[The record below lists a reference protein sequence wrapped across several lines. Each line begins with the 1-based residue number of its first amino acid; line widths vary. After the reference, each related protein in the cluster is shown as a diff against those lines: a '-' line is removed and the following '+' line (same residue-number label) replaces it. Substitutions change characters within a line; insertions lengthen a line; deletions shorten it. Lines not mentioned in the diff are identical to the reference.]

1 MLLAALMTFELRA
14 LIGTEHMV
22 DRQRSAGAILTK
34 QWPTETGYRTRSSLL
49 LAGGV
54 GGFRFEVVYFDPNLI
69 VLFFL
74 LGFCLLYTLILI
86 VDALAGTN
94 RTTENQESDWR

>member
-1 MLLAALMTFELRA
+1 
-14 LIGTEHMV
+14 
-22 DRQRSAGAILTK
+22 
-34 QWPTETGYRTRSSLL
+34 

-54 GGFRFEVVYFDPNLI
+54 SGFRAEIVYFDPNLM

-74 LGFCLLYTLILI
+74 LGFCLLYTLILF

-94 RTTENQESDWR
+94 RTTETQESDWR

>member
-1 MLLAALMTFELRA
+1 
-14 LIGTEHMV
+14 MV
-22 DRQRSAGAILTK
+22 DRQRPVGAILTK
-34 QWPTETGYRTRSSLL
+34 QWPPETGYRTSSRLL
-49 LAGGV
+49 LAGEV
-54 GGFRFEVVYFDPNLI
+54 GGFRFEIGYFDPNLI

-74 LGFCLLYTLILI
+74 LGFCLLYTLILF

>member
-1 MLLAALMTFELRA
+1 
-14 LIGTEHMV
+14 MV
-22 DRQRSAGAILTK
+22 DRQRPVGAISTK
-34 QWPTETGYRTRSSLL
+34 QWPPETGYRTSSRLL

-54 GGFRFEVVYFDPNLI
+54 GGFRVEIVYFDPNLM

-74 LGFCLLYTLILI
+74 LGFCLLYTLILF

-94 RTTENQESDWR
+94 RTTETQESDWR